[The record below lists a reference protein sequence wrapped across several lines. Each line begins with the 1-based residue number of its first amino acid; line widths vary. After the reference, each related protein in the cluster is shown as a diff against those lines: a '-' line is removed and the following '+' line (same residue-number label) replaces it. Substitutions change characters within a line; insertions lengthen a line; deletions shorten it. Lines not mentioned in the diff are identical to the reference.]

1 MGCTIECSI
10 CCKKKKKDENK
21 VKIERKD
28 TKFVA
33 ERFQH
38 LKIEIKN
45 NNNSN
50 SKEIPL
56 INNFFKETLGR
67 KNSSRSKSKSSSKN
81 EETKE
86 NKNNN
91 NNNPN
96 KSNKNININAN
107 NDNKKIQN
115 LVDENL
121 YKEINK

>member
-10 CCKKKKKDENK
+10 CCKKRKKNENK
-21 VKIERKD
+21 INIERKD

-67 KNSSRSKSKSSSKN
+67 KNSSREKSKSSNSKN

-91 NNNPN
+91 QN
-96 KSNKNININAN
+96 KSNKDLKAN
-107 NDNKKIQN
+107 KENKDLKKN
-115 LVDENL
+115 KEN
-121 YKEINK
+121 KFSR